1 MYPTEDLRLRHF
13 SDRRRDGGSALS
25 EFVSFEGA
33 QTEVRRFYFLISDLS
48 SLPADMS
55 IFPAEEQQRFP
66 ALDFR
71 VFYFPNHN
79 GVISS
84 DMRRNNAATQLRHCI
99 LQNWDSLRRPAKAH

>member
-1 MYPTEDLRLRHF
+1 MYPAEELRLGHF

-66 ALDFR
+66 AFDFC
-71 VFYFPNHN
+71 VLHFSNDN
-79 GVISS
+79 CVIS
-84 DMRRNNAATQLRHCI
+84 RNVR
-99 LQNWDSLRRPAKAH
+99 